1 MLISKN
7 KLKEIASSVGVSEI
21 GVITAEPLYYLRD
34 RLQKRTDEGRISPFE
49 EENIDMRL
57 SPYGLLDGCRS
68 IITMAIPYAAE
79 NSQIPFP
86 TKGPLG
92 MVARC
97 ARSTDYHRVAEQK
110 AQQIV
115 ELIRHESNI
124 SFNSKILSDRSP
136 LVERELA
143 HNAGLGWYG
152 ENCTLTNRRFG
163 SYTALC
169 TILVDQ
175 EMETDVPVENECRKC
190 GRCRQACPANALIEP
205 FILNPYRCLSYLTQA
220 GGVFPREMRS
230 LLGRRIY
237 GCDSCQDDCPANAGK
252 EYTRLPEFI
261 FPLFPA
267 EPLLLPLL
275 KLTGSEFDQTI
286 RLTSA
291 GWRGKTTLQR
301 NVVIA
306 LGNSGDPSALRPLAR
321 LLEND
326 PRPLIRLHAA
336 WALARIGGPRAKFS
350 LDKSRQNDPEPEVRL
365 EAATALQDH

>member
-1 MLISKN
+1 MLISRN
-7 KLKEIASSVGVSEI
+7 ILKEIASSFGISEI
-21 GVITAEPLYYLRD
+21 GVTTAEPLYYLRD
-34 RLQKRTDEGRISPFE
+34 RLQKRSDEGRISPFE
-49 EENIDMRL
+49 EENLELRL
-57 SPYGLLDGCRS
+57 STAGLLDGCRS

-79 NSQIPFP
+79 NSQIPLSG
-86 TKGPLG
+86 KGPLG
-92 MVARC
+92 LVARC
-97 ARSTDYHRVAEQK
+97 ARSTDYHRVAEDK
-110 AQQIV
+110 ARQIV
-115 ELIRHESNI
+115 ELIRRETKV

-143 HNAGLGWYG
+143 YNAGLGWFG
-152 ENCTLTNRRFG
+152 ENCTLVNERFG

-175 EMETDVPVENECRKC
+175 YMEPAAPVKNNCRNC
-190 GRCRQACPANALIEP
+190 GRCREACPTKALIEP
-205 FILNPYRCLSYLTQA
+205 FTLNPYRCLSYLTQA
-220 GGVFPREMRS
+220 GGVFPRGMRS

-237 GCDSCQDDCPANAGK
+237 GCDSCQDDCPANADA
-252 EYTRLPEFI
+252 EHSALAEFK

-275 KLTGSEFDQTI
+275 KLTSNEFDRTI

-306 LGNSGDPSALRPLAR
+306 LGNSTDPSALRPLAR

-336 WALARIGGPRAKFS
+336 WALGSIGGPRAQFA
-350 LDKSRQNDPEPEVRL
+350 LDKSRHNDPEPAVRL
-365 EAATALQDH
+365 EAATTLEEG